1 MKKHRLILALALLAS
16 IASAEWIATLCPAQM
31 EMTPAMHAKVGGNPV
46 YLKSAVSGI
55 VYVYGWSNRNGLPA
69 GGNHVVLHVSELG
82 SWTPSTTNSISITG
96 IENPHT
102 FIESVGLFRCL
113 EDGTPIEEIEE

>member
-1 MKKHRLILALALLAS
+1 MKNLLILALILPMVGTC
-16 IASAEWIATLCPAQM
+16 EWIATLCPAQM
-31 EMTPAMHAKVGGNPV
+31 EMTPAMHAKIGGNPV

-55 VYVYGWSNRNGLPA
+55 VYVYGWSNHNGLPE

-82 SWTPSTTNSISITG
+82 SWTPSTTNSISIAG

-102 FIESVGLFRCL
+102 FITSVGLFRCL
-113 EDGTPIEEIEE
+113 EDGTPIQEDDI

>member
-1 MKKHRLILALALLAS
+1 MKKLLLILALILPMVGKC
-16 IASAEWIATLCPAQM
+16 EWIATLCPKQM
-31 EMTPAMHAKVGGNPV
+31 EMTPAMHAKIGGSPV

-55 VYVYGWSNRNGLPA
+55 VYVYGWSNRNGLPE

-82 SWTPSTTNSISITG
+82 SWTPSVTNSISITG

-102 FIESVGLFRCL
+102 FIVSVGLFRCL
-113 EDGTPIEEIEE
+113 EDGTPLEETEE